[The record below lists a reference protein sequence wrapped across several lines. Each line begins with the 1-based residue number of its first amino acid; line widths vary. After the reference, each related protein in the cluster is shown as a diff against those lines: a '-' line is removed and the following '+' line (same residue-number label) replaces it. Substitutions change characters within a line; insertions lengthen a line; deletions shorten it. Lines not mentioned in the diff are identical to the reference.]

1 MNLTQLSFEHVNLCG
16 ISFFCLSSVIF
27 FIFNPIIKNSSGD
40 SRFMSVTMIIPC
52 TWTQTTARKV
62 AVSQCKKQNEWS
74 TKSTHKSIKRLQ
86 RDTKHLLSPSSYFK
100 IKCKNKWTF
109 SKLHNSLYT
118 LKNAFLHCVKIFELH
133 FVGVP
138 CHYFPW
144 HEECWFLRSLL
155 REVVQ
160 RWSW

>member
-1 MNLTQLSFEHVNLCG
+1 MNLTQLSFEHADLWG
-16 ISFFCLSSVIF
+16 ISFFCLPSVIF

-52 TWTQTTARKV
+52 TWTPTTARKV
-62 AVSQCKKQNEWS
+62 AVSQCKKAEEKKMNQAQRVHTSQSNDCKETQNIS
-74 TKSTHKSIKRLQ
+74 KSKHKMKL
-86 RDTKHLLSPSSYFK
+86 KL
-100 IKCKNKWTF
+100 TF

-118 LKNAFLHCVKIFELH
+118 LKNAFLQCVKI